1 MKIRWGG
8 PCFGASGVLFF
19 LKFGPLFLK
28 PPKCLFL
35 IKIIVWALERN
46 QAHGN
51 TNTNREVEKKVR
63 EGVKTGNE
71 GIGSRGPRVNIS
83 LPIFFLSSPQ
93 LSGERLDASD
103 DSSDDWS
110 WRSNYLAYHSYV
122 CRMI

>member
-1 MKIRWGG
+1 MVIKQEMDLATHQKI
-8 PCFGASGVLFF
+8 S
-19 LKFGPLFLK
+19 K
-28 PPKCLFL
+28 PTKDGLHQPRLQ
-35 IKIIVWALERN
+35 IQIERL
-46 QAHGN
+46 
-51 TNTNREVEKKVR
+51 RKKVR

-103 DSSDDWS
+103 DWS